1 MRTFGIMLSALALG
15 ACAQLP
21 LAQPNVQSDW
31 DRTLYYARR
40 DVEAG
45 NYFAADRL
53 LDEYVRVHPDSREA
67 KEIAFWKAVYT
78 LDPANERGSLA
89 GGIVA
94 LDQYLASGDSTAW
107 YRNEALVLR
116 RTAAVAQGVTVGA
129 GTPSVAASSSAASS
143 AASSSAPGKDTVVV
157 VTTTRDEE
165 IASLKDQLAKSK
177 DELAKVSAELDRIK
191 KRLANPSN

>member
-1 MRTFGIMLSALALG
+1 MRTFGMMVSALALG

-21 LAQPNVQSDW
+21 LATPNVQSDW

-40 DVEAG
+40 DADAG

-53 LDEYVRVHPDSREA
+53 LDEYVRVHPDNREA

-89 GGIVA
+89 SGIA
-94 LDQYLASGDSTAW
+94 GLDQYLASTDSTGF
-107 YRNEALVLR
+107 YRNEAVILR
-116 RTAAVAQGVTVGA
+116 RTAAAAQ
-129 GTPSVAASSSAASS
+129 SVAAGTSSTTGTGPPTALSG
-143 AASSSAPGKDTVVV
+143 APATDTVVV
-157 VTTTRDEE
+157 VSRTREEE
-165 IASLKDQLAKSK
+165 IASLKDQLAKTK